1 MKNGAFEMSSFERL
15 TAEEVKRLMDD
26 EGYLFLDVRS
36 VPEYDEEHAAGAY
49 NVPFLN
55 KTDQGMTSN
64 PDFSEVVQGLITDKT
79 SGIITSC
86 QMGGRSVRAA
96 QELTNLGFSKVVD
109 LRGGFA
115 GEKDGTGKVTLE
127 GWKGSGFATESGSNS
142 ERGYEA
148 VRAGLSSAAE
158 TSPDEKE
165 QGGHDHDHG
174 APPAIPS
181 GERWAHPE
189 RRVVCAKLKEEFP
202 AMRRKPMGGP
212 MGIKLKKEISA
223 PAWEMWVE
231 HSKMIINEYRL
242 NPADAKAQ
250 EMLLKQCEEFFYGD
264 GGVKPPEFVQE
275 GSEPKQ
281 D

>member
-1 MKNGAFEMSSFERL
+1 MVHLEMSSFERL
-15 TAEEVKRLMDD
+15 TAEEVKRLIDD
-26 EGYLFLDVRS
+26 EGYLMLDVRS
-36 VPEYDEEHAAGAY
+36 VSEYDEEHASGAY
-49 NVPFLN
+49 NVPFLH
-55 KTDQGMTSN
+55 KTEQGMTSN
-64 PDFSEVVQGLITDKT
+64 PDFSQVVQALITEKS

-115 GEKDGTGKVTLE
+115 GEKSGTGEVTLE
-127 GWKGSGFATESGSNS
+127 GWKGSGLATDTGADA

-148 VRAGLSSAAE
+148 VRTRVMPSKETPAE
-158 TSPDEKE
+158 QD
-165 QGGHDHDHG
+165 GHGHDHG
-174 APPAIPS
+174 APAAIPT

-189 RRVVCAKLKEEFP
+189 RRVVCAKLKQELP

-264 GGVKPPEFVQE
+264 GGIKPPEFVAE
-275 GSEPKQ
+275 GSTPQQ